1 MTENQFLYYIY
12 IYLLSALSFFKTT
25 LDLAEDEFSEDES
38 MDFLA
43 SASSVSKPRKRSTSS
58 AGNEKRKLMG
68 TAAATLTTM
77 DHQDG
82 GVFGSVIGR
91 SAEPEKE
98 PLHFDKNLF
107 EEGKRSQCCK

>member
-1 MTENQFLYYIY
+1 MIITSSLKLFLG
-12 IYLLSALSFFKTT
+12 
-25 LDLAEDEFSEDES
+25 LAEDEFSEDES

-77 DHQDG
+77 DQDG
-82 GVFGSVIGR
+82 VGSVIG

-107 EEGKRSQCCK
+107 EEGKLSTEW

>member
-1 MTENQFLYYIY
+1 M
-12 IYLLSALSFFKTT
+12 
-25 LDLAEDEFSEDES
+25 AEDEFSEDES

-43 SASSVSKPRKRSTSS
+43 SASSASKPRKRSTSS
-58 AGNEKRKLMG
+58 ASRSGNEKRKLMG

-77 DHQDG
+77 DQDG
-82 GVFGSVIGR
+82 VVGSVIG

-107 EEGKRSQCCK
+107 EEGKLVLNIEVGTRYVKVKYACTNITK

>member
-1 MTENQFLYYIY
+1 
-12 IYLLSALSFFKTT
+12 
-25 LDLAEDEFSEDES
+25 
-38 MDFLA
+38 
-43 SASSVSKPRKRSTSS
+43 
-58 AGNEKRKLMG
+58 MG

>member
-1 MTENQFLYYIY
+1 M
-12 IYLLSALSFFKTT
+12 
-25 LDLAEDEFSEDES
+25 AEDEFSEDES

-43 SASSVSKPRKRSTSS
+43 SASSASKPRKRSTSS
-58 AGNEKRKLMG
+58 AGNEKRKLIG
-68 TAAATLTTM
+68 TAAATLMTAM

-82 GVFGSVIGR
+82 GIVGSVIG

-107 EEGKRSQCCK
+107 EEGKLKLVNIE

>member
-1 MTENQFLYYIY
+1 MIITSFLK
-12 IYLLSALSFFKTT
+12 LFLG
-25 LDLAEDEFSEDES
+25 LAEDEFSEDES

>member
-1 MTENQFLYYIY
+1 MFLTF
-12 IYLLSALSFFKTT
+12 LE
-25 LDLAEDEFSEDES
+25 LAEDEFSEDES

-43 SASSVSKPRKRSTSS
+43 STSLASKPRKRSTSS

-82 GVFGSVIGR
+82 VVGSVIG

-98 PLHFDKNLF
+98 PLHFDKNLI
-107 EEGKRSQCCK
+107 EEGKLVVNIEVEGLCSLK